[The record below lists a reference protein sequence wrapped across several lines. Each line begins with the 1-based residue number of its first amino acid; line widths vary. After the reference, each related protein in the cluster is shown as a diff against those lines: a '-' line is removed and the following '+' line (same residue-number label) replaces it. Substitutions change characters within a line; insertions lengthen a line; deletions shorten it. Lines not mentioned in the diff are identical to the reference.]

1 MIRVSVFY
9 PQSDGAKFDW
19 DYYLASHIPMVR
31 EKLGKAC
38 KGISVE
44 KGLAGGPP
52 GTTPTFL
59 ALCHLSFDSVDAYQA
74 AFAPHAATIMSD
86 IPNYSSGQPAVQVS
100 EVAVSV

>member
-52 GTTPTFL
+52 GTPPTFL

-74 AFAPHAATIMSD
+74 AFAPHAA
-86 IPNYSSGQPAVQVS
+86 NYSSGQPAVQVS